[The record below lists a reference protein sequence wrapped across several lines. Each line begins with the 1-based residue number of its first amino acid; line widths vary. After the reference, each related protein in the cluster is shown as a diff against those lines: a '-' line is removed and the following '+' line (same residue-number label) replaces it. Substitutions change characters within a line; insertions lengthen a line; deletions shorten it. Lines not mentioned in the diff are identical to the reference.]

1 MSSSAAGESAPA
13 SQSAAPKSPASTG
26 RAKPKYPGVRV
37 TCNGNQLVTQHVE
50 TRITEGG
57 VFYPITPSTEGGEIY
72 QQSYAQGE
80 LNVWGQQKVAVETEG
95 EHAAQGGA
103 TAFAVTGRRTVNF
116 TSGQGLAYAMEQYYH
131 APGKLSTMVLEVGA
145 RALTKHA
152 LNVHCGHDDFYGVL
166 DTGWTM
172 LVAKDA
178 QQAADQAVILRR
190 VNELSLNP
198 GMNIQD
204 GMLTTHSERMYL
216 APEAEFL
223 REYLGAVDDV
233 IDCPTPAQRELF
245 GPRRRRVPAMMDLR
259 NPILLGPVQNQEHH
273 MNGVVARRNNFN
285 EAILPMLVEAYA
297 EFGRL
302 TGRHYGLIEQY
313 RTEDADTV
321 FVSLGCAADNI
332 EAACDYLREQR
343 NAKVGSI
350 HVNVIRPF
358 PEAAVVEALRGK
370 KRVIVLERTDEG
382 MAGDNPLARDIRV
395 ALGKANEAAR
405 FASDGHPHNGN
416 GSGAATREIPTL
428 APEET
433 PRLFR
438 GAYGIGSRDFR
449 PEHTLGAYEFA
460 TGQTPRQDGRT
471 ATEGETYFV
480 LGVDHPYAVISRDTP
495 SLLPEGAI
503 AVRFHSI
510 GGWGMITTGKNLGE
524 LVGEFGRFIS
534 ERDATYD
541 ADGFL
546 VEKLYVMANP
556 KYGSEKK
563 GAPTNYYLTVAP
575 SPIKVNCELN
585 HVDVVLCCDPKAFT
599 HTNPLEGLKK
609 GGCLVWESSET
620 PATAWE
626 RIPSKYRQWIR
637 DNAIRVFILP
647 GFDIARKATN
657 QTELQLR
664 MQGNS
669 FLGAFFRVSPFLEH
683 YRISEEKFHESV
695 RKQYVKKFGRFGDAV
710 VASNMTVM
718 TEGFSRVAEIAYG
731 APGDADRSSMR
742 NPLQKP
748 IGSHAIIPTAGCA
761 ASGCDPIARPPDQPA
776 RAPFQ
781 TLAKF
786 DAEYRNGL
794 GYHQPASALAS
805 LGVMGAGT
813 GATQSKYVARRET
826 PVYIAE
832 NCTQCMECITA
843 CPDTALPN
851 LAQEVGVV
859 LRTAIN
865 NYVSD
870 VADRRAFGEQLGA
883 LEQRA
888 RARMNEAVKT
898 KARLPFKDIVREEVA
913 ALASVSPPGRAELT
927 AIIDKL
933 PLAYSN
939 VPAIFRS
946 LEAKTPGSGGLFSIF
961 VSDLCKGCG
970 ECVQVCG
977 DHDALRMTRETEEL
991 NATLTT
997 AQVFSRLLP
1006 DTPQKFLGLYNDADA
1021 AASREAALRN
1031 HLMVRR
1037 NYEALVSGDGA
1048 CAGCGEKS
1056 ILRACASVTEA
1067 FMRPMYH
1074 RKAARLR
1081 AKAEQLEKEGA
1092 VRLEALQ
1099 QRDPKAFELYR
1110 KTFTHAILG
1119 LGGENDA
1126 DTARRIAD
1134 HEARHG
1140 AITVEQI
1147 VAGLVAVLRQDA
1159 FNHQDLQSV
1168 DGRRA
1173 NGMSVMMMGASTG
1186 CNTVY
1191 GSTPPSNPHPYP
1203 WMNSLFQDGATISWL
1218 MAESAILLHARR
1230 SVVPERLVDALFAQE
1245 PAANDTSSAHR
1256 TGFSESDYFTL
1267 THLDDALMT
1276 EQEIRELPK
1285 IWVIG
1290 GDGALGD
1297 IGFQNVSKVVL
1308 QNRPNV
1314 KMLMLDT
1321 QVYSNT
1327 GGQNS
1332 DSSTM
1337 LGGYDMNQF
1346 GVASQGKLIEK
1357 KNVAE
1362 AFTSGHGSP
1371 FVAQV
1376 SMANAA
1382 KLYKAILDG
1391 LEYRGTAFFQCYTTC
1406 QPEHGVGDNMSAD
1419 QAKMVRDARGMP
1431 EFVFNPRR
1439 GETSAEAFDLKG
1451 NPTPERDWWRTKYA
1465 STGGEYNFT
1474 VAHWA
1479 VTEGRFRKHVKA
1491 IPDEDAAKLVP
1502 FDDMLLLITQDDVI
1516 HRRVFDPHHRS
1527 HVPNF
1532 GCYIQAEVHGKM
1544 KTFAVSR
1551 QMVLFAVERRK
1562 AWRMLQS
1569 KAGVANRDYLA
1580 QKAFLA
1586 KVDKGEI
1593 SLADAK
1599 SRGRELVAAETPKT

>member
-1 MSSSAAGESAPA
+1 MMNETAVLEGQQPAAG
-13 SQSAAPKSPASTG
+13 SPVKAHART
-26 RAKPKYPGVRV
+26 KPKYPGIRV
-37 TCNGNQLVTQHVE
+37 TCNGNQLVAQYVE

-72 QQSYAQGE
+72 QGSYAQGE
-80 LNVWGQQKVAVETEG
+80 LNVWGQQKIAVETEG

-103 TAFAVTGRRTVNF
+103 TAFAVAGRRTVNF
-116 TSGQGLAYAMEQYYH
+116 TSGQGIVYAMEQYYH

-152 LNVHCGHDDFYGVL
+152 LNVHCGHDDFYAAL

-172 LVAKDA
+172 LVSKDA
-178 QQAADQAVILRR
+178 QQAADQAIILRK
-190 VNELSLNP
+190 VCELALNP

-216 APEAEFL
+216 APEADLLREFL
-223 REYLGAVDDV
+223 GAADEL
-233 IDCPTPAQRELF
+233 IDCPTQAQRELF
-245 GPRRRRVPAMMDLR
+245 GPKRRRVPEMMDLK

-285 EAILPMLVEAYA
+285 EHILPMLEHAYA

-302 TGRHYGLIEQY
+302 TGRYYGLIHEY
-313 RTEDADTV
+313 KTEDADTV

-350 HVNVIRPF
+350 HINVIRPF
-358 PEAAVVEALRGK
+358 PEAAIINALRGK
-370 KRVIVLERTDEG
+370 KNVIVLERTDEG
-382 MAGDNPLARDIRV
+382 MAGDNPLGRDLRV
-395 ALGKANEAAR
+395 ALNKANEVAK
-405 FASDGHPHNGN
+405 FGV
-416 GSGAATREIPTL
+416 GSLPALTPD
-428 APEET
+428 ET
-433 PRLFR
+433 PRIFR
-438 GAYGIGSRDFR
+438 GSYGIGSRDFR
-449 PEHTLGAYEFA
+449 PEHSLGAYEFA
-460 TGQTPRQDGRT
+460 IGQTKRKDGRG
-471 ATEGETYFV
+471 AVDGETYFTV
-480 LGVDHPYAVISRDTP
+480 GIDHPYSVISKDTP
-495 SLLPEGAI
+495 SLLPENSI

-524 LVGEFGRFIS
+524 LVGDFGKYIS
-534 ERDATYD
+534 ERAGEKDL
-541 ADGFL
+541 DGFL

-575 SPIKVNCELN
+575 KPIKVNCELN

-609 GGCLVWESSET
+609 GGSFVWESSDTVE
-620 PATAWE
+620 TAWT
-626 RIPSKYRQWIR
+626 RIPAKYRQFVR
-637 DNAIRVFILP
+637 DNNIRVFILP

-657 QTELQLR
+657 KPELQLR

-669 FLGAFFRVSPFLEH
+669 FLGAFFRVSPFLNTFG
-683 YRISEEKFHESV
+683 ISEEKFHESV
-695 RKQYVKKFGRFGDAV
+695 RKQYEKKFGRFGEAV

-718 TEGFSRVAEIAYG
+718 TEGFSRVDEIKYG
-731 APGDADRSSMR
+731 GLEEPDRSSMR
-742 NPLQKP
+742 NPPVRPL
-748 IGSHAIIPTAGCA
+748 GDHELLPTAGCGNITA
-761 ASGCDPIARPPDQPA
+761 GIPLPTGQARPPV
-776 RAPFQ
+776 FS
-781 TLAKF
+781 LGKF
-786 DAEYRNGL
+786 DSEFRAGC
-794 GYHQPASALAS
+794 GYHQPASAFAS
-805 LGVMGAGT
+805 CGVMGAGS

-851 LAQEVGVV
+851 TAQDVATV
-859 LRTAIN
+859 LKTAAIN
-865 NYVSD
+865 YVKD
-870 VADRRAFGEQLGA
+870 AAERKKLLNELPA

-888 RARMNEAVKT
+888 RVKMT
-898 KARLPFKDIVREEVA
+898 ESVKARTGVPFKDIIRDEVT
-913 ALASVSPPGRAELT
+913 ALAEIADTAKTEFVS
-927 AIIDKL
+927 IIAKL

-939 VPAIFRS
+939 VPAIFRT
-946 LEAKTPGSGGLFSIF
+946 LEQKTPGAGGLFSIF

-991 NATLTT
+991 NAELTT
-997 AQVFSRLLP
+997 AQIFSRLLP
-1006 DTPQKFLGLYNDADA
+1006 DTPQKFLGLYNDNEA
-1021 AASREAALRN
+1021 ATSREAALRN

-1056 ILRACASVTEA
+1056 ILRAAASVTEA
-1067 FMRPMYH
+1067 YMRPLYH
-1074 RKAARLR
+1074 KKAERLR
-1081 AKAEQLEKEGA
+1081 AKAERLASEGLQKLA
-1092 VRLEALQ
+1092 ALKT
-1099 QRDPKAFELYR
+1099 RSTAEYELFR
-1110 KTFTHAILG
+1110 RTFAHIVMG

-1126 DTARRIAD
+1126 DTGKRIND
-1134 HEARHG
+1134 YETKHG
-1140 AITVEQI
+1140 TITDEQLI
-1147 VAGLVAVLRQDA
+1147 NGLVAVLRQDA
-1159 FNHQDLQSV
+1159 FNHKELQAV

-1218 MAESAILLHARR
+1218 LAESLILNHARR
-1230 SVVPERLVDALFAQE
+1230 SVVPERLTDALLDRAE
-1245 PAANDTSSAHR
+1245 NVA
-1256 TGFSESDYFTL
+1256 SEADYFTL

-1285 IWVIG
+1285 MWVIG

-1382 KLYKAILDG
+1382 KLYKAMLDG

-1439 GETSAEAFDLKG
+1439 GETQQEAFDLKG
-1451 NPTPERDWWRTKYA
+1451 NPSTDRDWWRTKYA
-1465 STGGEYNFT
+1465 SNGEEYNYT

-1479 VTEGRFRKHVKA
+1479 ITEGRFRKHVKS
-1491 IPDEDAAKLVP
+1491 ITEEEAAKLVH
-1502 FDDMLLLITQDDVI
+1502 FDDMLLFITQDDVI
-1516 HRRVFDPHHRS
+1516 HRRVFEPKHRS
-1527 HVPNF
+1527 CVPNF
-1532 GCYIQAEVHGKM
+1532 GCYIKAEIGGKF
-1544 KTFAVSR
+1544 KFFAVSR

-1569 KAGVANRDYLA
+1569 KAGVVNKDYVA
-1580 QKAFLA
+1580 QKNFLA
-1586 KVDKGEI
+1586 KLDKGDVQ
-1593 SLADAK
+1593 LPDAK
-1599 SRGRELVAAETPKT
+1599 AKAKELFAAELAAVK

>member
-1 MSSSAAGESAPA
+1 
-13 SQSAAPKSPASTG
+13 
-26 RAKPKYPGVRV
+26 V
-37 TCNGNQLVTQHVE
+37 TCNGNQLVAQYVE
-50 TRITEGG
+50 TRVTEGG

-72 QQSYAQGE
+72 QGSYAQGE

-103 TAFAVTGRRTVNF
+103 TAYAVTGRRTVNF
-116 TSGQGLAYAMEQYYH
+116 TSGQGLVYAMEQYYH
-131 APGKLSTMVLEVGA
+131 APGKLSTMVLQVGA

-152 LNVHCGHDDFYGVL
+152 LNVHCGHDDFYAAL

-172 LVAKDA
+172 LMGKDA
-178 QQAADQAVILRR
+178 QQAADQGIILRK

-223 REYLGAVDDV
+223 REFLGAAEDQ
-233 IDCPTPAQRELF
+233 IPCPTPAQVELF
-245 GPRRRRVPAMMDLR
+245 GPTRRRVPQMMDLR
-259 NPILLGPVQNQEHH
+259 NPLLLGPVQNQDHH

-285 EAILPMLVEAYA
+285 EHILPMLEQAYA
-297 EFGRL
+297 EFGQL
-302 TGRHYGLIEQY
+302 TGRHYGLIHSY
-313 RTEDADTV
+313 KTEDADTV

-343 NAKVGSI
+343 AATVGSI
-350 HVNVIRPF
+350 HINVIRPF
-358 PEAAVVEALRGK
+358 PEAAVITALRGK
-370 KRVIVLERTDEG
+370 KNVIILERTDESL
-382 MAGDNPLARDIRV
+382 AGDNPLARDIRV
-395 ALGKANEAAR
+395 ALSKANEVAQ
-405 FASDGHPHNGN
+405 F
-416 GSGAATREIPTL
+416 GSGSLPALTPA
-428 APEET
+428 ET
-433 PRLFR
+433 PRIFR
-438 GAYGIGSRDFR
+438 GVYGIGSRDFR
-449 PEHTLGAYEFA
+449 PEHTLGAYEFVV
-460 TGQTPRQDGRT
+460 GQTVRKDGRT
-471 ATEGETYFV
+471 AREGETYFV
-480 LGVDHPYAVISRDTP
+480 LGVDHPYAVISKDTP
-495 SLLPEGAI
+495 SLLPPGAI

-510 GGWGMITTGKNLGE
+510 GGWGMITTGKNLGSIIGD
-524 LVGEFGRFIS
+524 LGTFIS
-534 ERDATYD
+534 ELSPSYD

-546 VEKLYVMANP
+546 VEKLFVMANP

-575 SPIKVNCELN
+575 TPIKVNCELN

-609 GGCLVWESSET
+609 GGSLVWESNESPEV
-620 PATAWE
+620 AWE
-626 RIPSKYRQWIR
+626 RVPAKYRRWIAE
-637 DNAIRVFILP
+637 NNIRIFILP
-647 GFDIARKATN
+647 GFDIARKATT

-669 FLGAFFRVSPFLEH
+669 FLGGFFRVSPFLATFG
-683 YRISEEKFHESV
+683 ISEEQFQKLVH
-695 RKQYVKKFGRFGDAV
+695 KQYVKKFGRFGDAV
-710 VASNMTVM
+710 VISNMTVM
-718 TEGFSRVAEIAYG
+718 NEGFSRVVEIEYG
-731 APGDADRSSMR
+731 RPDDADRSSMR
-742 NPLQKP
+742 NPLLKP
-748 IGSHAIIPTAGCA
+748 LGDHAIIPTAGCS
-761 ASGCDPIARPPDQPA
+761 ASGCSSIATPPNQNP

-786 DAEYRNGL
+786 DSEYRAGL

-805 LGVMGAGT
+805 IGVMGAGT

-851 LAQEVGVV
+851 TAQEVTTV
-859 LRTAIN
+859 LKTAIN
-865 NYVSD
+865 NYVSA
-870 VADRRAFGEQLGA
+870 VADRRAFGSELVG

-898 KARLPFKDIVREEVA
+898 KAKLPFKDIIQEEVV
-913 ALASVSPPGRAELT
+913 ALTTVSESGKAELT
-927 AIIDKL
+927 GIIGKL
-933 PLAYSN
+933 PLAYNN

-946 LEAKTPGSGGLFSIF
+946 LEAKTPGGGGLFSIF

-977 DHDALRMTRETEEL
+977 DHDALRMTRETEQL
-991 NATLTT
+991 NAELTT

-1006 DTPQKFLGLYNDADA
+1006 DTPQKFLGLYNDGDA
-1021 AASREAALRN
+1021 ANSREAALRN

-1056 ILRACASVTEA
+1056 ILRAAASITEA
-1067 FMRPMYH
+1067 YMRPLYH
-1074 RKAARLR
+1074 KKADRIR
-1081 AKAEQLEKEGA
+1081 AKADRLEQEGV
-1092 VRLEALQ
+1092 VRLAAAQTRNPAEHALFRQ
-1099 QRDPKAFELYR
+1099 LFA
-1110 KTFTHAILG
+1110 HAIAG
-1119 LGGENDA
+1119 LGGENEE
-1126 DTARRIAD
+1126 DTAKRIGD
-1134 HEARHG
+1134 YEAKHG
-1140 AITVEQI
+1140 PITDEQI
-1147 VAGLVAVLRQDA
+1147 VGGLVAVMRQDA
-1159 FNHQDLQSV
+1159 FNHKELQSV
-1168 DGRRA
+1168 DGRQA

-1218 MAESAILLHARR
+1218 MAESTIITHARR
-1230 SVVPERLVDALFAQE
+1230 SVVPERLADALLERVEQVAT
-1245 PAANDTSSAHR
+1245 PT
-1256 TGFSESDYFTL
+1256 DYFTL
-1267 THLDDALMT
+1267 THLDDTLMT
-1276 EQEIRELPK
+1276 DQEVRELPK
-1285 IWVIG
+1285 VWVIG

-1297 IGFQNVSKVVL
+1297 IGFQNVSKVIL

-1382 KLYKAILDG
+1382 KLYKSILDG
-1391 LEYRGTAFFQCYTTC
+1391 LDYRGTAFFQSYTTC
-1406 QPEHGVGDNMSAD
+1406 QPEHAVADNMSAD

-1431 EFVFNPRR
+1431 EFVFNPRK
-1439 GETSAEAFDLKG
+1439 GETAQEAFDLKG
-1451 NPTPERDWWRTKYA
+1451 NPSMDRDWWRTKFA
-1465 STGGEYNFT
+1465 STGEEYNFN

-1479 VTEGRFRKHVKA
+1479 LTEGRFRKHVKA
-1491 IPDEDAAKLVP
+1491 IKEDDAAKLTLL
-1502 FDDMLLLITQDDVI
+1502 DDILVCITQDDVI
-1516 HRRVFDPHHRS
+1516 HRRVFDVKHRS
-1527 HVPNF
+1527 FAPNF
-1532 GCYIQAEVHGKM
+1532 GCYIKSEESG
-1544 KTFAVSR
+1544 TFKYYAVSR

-1569 KAGVANRDYLA
+1569 KAGIVNKDYLA
-1580 QKAFLA
+1580 QKAVLA
-1586 KVDKGEI
+1586 KVDKGEL
-1593 SLADAK
+1593 SLAEVK
-1599 SRGRELVAAETPKT
+1599 SRARELIASELAVLK

>member
-1 MSSSAAGESAPA
+1 MKNSADRDSASPTPSA
-13 SQSAAPKSPASTG
+13 S
-26 RAKPKYPGVRV
+26 KPKYPGVRV
-37 TCNGNQLVTQHVE
+37 TCNGNYLVTQHVE

-72 QQSYAQGE
+72 QQSFAQGD

-103 TAFAVTGRRTVNF
+103 TAYAVTGRRTVNF
-116 TSGQGLAYAMEQYYH
+116 TSGQGIVYAMEQYYH

-152 LNVHCGHDDFYGVL
+152 LNVHCGHDDFYAAL

-172 LVAKDA
+172 LMAKDA
-178 QQAADQAVILRR
+178 QQAADQAIILRK

-216 APEAEFL
+216 SPEADFL
-223 REYLGAVDDV
+223 REFLGAPDDQ

-245 GPRRRRVPAMMDLR
+245 GPKRRRVPRMIDLK
-259 NPILLGPVQNQEHH
+259 NPVLLGPVQNQEHH

-285 EAILPMLVEAYA
+285 EPILGMLGAAYE

-302 TGRHYGLIEQY
+302 TGRHYGFVSEY
-313 RTEDADTV
+313 KTSDADTV

-343 NAKVGSI
+343 NAQVGSI
-350 HVNVIRPF
+350 HINVIRPF
-358 PEAAVVEALRGK
+358 PEAALIEALRGK
-370 KRVIVLERTDEG
+370 KNVIILERTDEG
-382 MAGDNPLARDIRV
+382 LAGDNPLARDIRV
-395 ALGKANEAAR
+395 ALGKANEVAR
-405 FASDGHPHNGN
+405 TGV
-416 GSGAATREIPTL
+416 GSLPALSPA
-428 APEET
+428 ET

-438 GAYGIGSRDFR
+438 GSYGIGSRDFR
-449 PEHTLGAYEFA
+449 PEHSLGAYEFA
-460 TGQTPRQDGRT
+460 TGTTKRTDGKG
-471 ATEGETYFV
+471 AADGASFFV
-480 LGVDHPYAVISRDTP
+480 VGVDHPYAVISKDTP

-510 GGWGMITTGKNLGE
+510 GGWGMITTGKNLGSII
-524 LVGEFGRFIS
+524 GDFGQFIS
-534 ERDATYD
+534 EQNPEYD
-541 ADGFL
+541 AEGFL
-546 VEKLYVMANP
+546 KDKLFVMANP

-575 SPIKVNCELN
+575 SRIKVNCELN

-609 GGCLVWESSET
+609 GGSLVWESGES
-620 PATAWE
+620 PSVAWQ
-626 RIPSKYRQWIR
+626 RIPAQYRQGIK
-637 DNAIRVFILP
+637 DNGIRVFILP
-647 GFDIARKATN
+647 GFDIARKATD

-669 FLGAFFRVSPFLEH
+669 FLGAFFRVSPFLKTFG
-683 YRISEEKFHESV
+683 ISEAQFQEVVH
-695 RKQYVKKFGRFGDAV
+695 KQYVKKFGRFGDAV

-718 TEGFSRVAEIAYG
+718 NEGFSRVAEIAYG
-731 APGDADRSSMR
+731 EPGDADRSSMR
-742 NPLQKP
+742 NPLLAP
-748 IGSHAIIPTAGCA
+748 VGDHNFPPTAGCGPA
-761 ASGCDPIARPPDQPA
+761 GCGGIPDPAGQPA
-776 RAPFQ
+776 RVP
-781 TLAKF
+781 LMSLGKF
-786 DAEYRNGL
+786 DSEFRANL
-794 GYHQPASALAS
+794 GYHQPASAFAS
-805 LGVMGAGT
+805 VAVMGAGT

-851 LAQEVGVV
+851 TAQEVATV
-859 LRTAIN
+859 LKTAVN
-865 NYVSD
+865 NYVT
-870 VADRRAFGEQLGA
+870 DRAQRLAFGAEIAGI
-883 LEQRA
+883 EERA
-888 RARMNEAVKT
+888 RVKMRESVKAKT
-898 KARLPFKDIVREEVA
+898 KVPFKDIISEEVSG
-913 ALASVSPPGRAELT
+913 LATISDQAKAEFLN
-927 AIIDKL
+927 IIGKL
-933 PLAYSN
+933 PLAYNN

-946 LEAKTPGSGGLFSIF
+946 PETKNPGSGGLFSIF

-977 DHDALRMTRETEEL
+977 DHDALRMTRETEDL
-991 NATLTT
+991 NAELTT

-1006 DTPQKFLGLYNDADA
+1006 DTPQQYLGLYNDDDA
-1021 AASREAALRN
+1021 ANSREAALRN

-1056 ILRACASVTEA
+1056 ILRSAASVTEA
-1067 FMRPMYH
+1067 YMRPIYH

-1081 AKAEQLEKEGA
+1081 CKAARLKSEGA
-1092 VRLEALQ
+1092 ANLAALQ
-1099 QRDPKAFELYR
+1099 QRSPEEYALFR
-1110 KTFTHAILG
+1110 RTFAHVVVG
-1119 LGGENDA
+1119 LGGENDQ
-1126 DTARRIAD
+1126 DTAGRIDAY
-1134 HEARHG
+1134 EAKHG
-1140 AITVEQI
+1140 AITDEQLI
-1147 VAGLVAVLRQDA
+1147 GGLAAVLEQDA
-1159 FNHQDLQSV
+1159 FNHGELQSV

-1218 MAESAILLHARR
+1218 MAESVIVDHARR
-1230 SVVPERLVDALFAQE
+1230 SVVPERMADALLDRAE
-1245 PAANDTSSAHR
+1245 NVSS
-1256 TGFSESDYFTL
+1256 EEEYFHL
-1267 THLDDALMT
+1267 TRLDDALMT

-1285 IWVIG
+1285 VWVVG

-1346 GVASQGKLIEK
+1346 GAASQGKLIEK
-1357 KNVAE
+1357 KNVSE

-1391 LEYRGTAFFQCYTTC
+1391 LEYRGTAFYQAYTTC
-1406 QPEHGVGDNMSAD
+1406 QPEHGVADNMSAD
-1419 QAKMVRDARGMP
+1419 QAKLVRDGRGMP

-1439 GETSAEAFDLKG
+1439 GETSQEAFDLKG
-1451 NPTPERDWWRTKYA
+1451 NPSLDRDWWRTKFA
-1465 STGGEYNFT
+1465 SSGDEYSFT

-1479 VTEGRFRKHVKA
+1479 VTEARFRKHVKSVK
-1491 IPDEDAAKLVP
+1491 PEDATKLTP
-1502 FDDMLLLITQDDVI
+1502 LDDQLAFITQDDVI
-1516 HRRVFDPHHRS
+1516 HRRVFDPAHRS
-1527 HVPNF
+1527 YVRNF
-1532 GCYIQAEVHGKM
+1532 NCVIATEVGGKT
-1544 KTFAVSR
+1544 KHYAVSR

-1569 KAGVANRDYLA
+1569 KAGVANKDYLA
-1580 QKAFLA
+1580 QKALLA
-1586 KVDKGEI
+1586 KIDSGELP
-1593 SLADAK
+1593 LADAK
-1599 SRGRELVAAETPKT
+1599 ARVRELLEAELAALK

>member
-1 MSSSAAGESAPA
+1 MSNPAAGTPRFSSPA
-13 SQSAAPKSPASTG
+13 AAPTSTPP
-26 RAKPKYPGVRV
+26 RYPGFRV
-37 TCNGNQLVTQHVE
+37 TCNGNQLVTQYVE

-72 QQSYAQGE
+72 QQSFAQGE
-80 LNVWGQQKVAVETEG
+80 LNVWGQQKVAAETEG

-103 TAFAVTGRRTVNF
+103 TAYAVQGRRTVNF
-116 TSGQGLAYAMEQYYH
+116 TSGQGLVYAMEQYFH

-152 LNVHCGHDDFYGVL
+152 LNVHCGHDDFYAAL
-166 DTGWTM
+166 DVGWTM
-172 LVAKDA
+172 LMAKDA
-178 QQAADQAVILRR
+178 QQAADQAIILRKT
-190 VNELSLNP
+190 NELSLNP

-204 GMLTTHSERMYL
+204 GMLTTHSERMYY
-216 APEAEFL
+216 APEAELL
-223 REYLGAVDDV
+223 REFLGAPDDQ
-233 IDCPTPAQRELF
+233 IDCPTPAQREIF
-245 GPRRRRVPAMMDLR
+245 GPRRRRVPKMMDLQ

-285 EAILPMLVEAYA
+285 EYILGFLEQCYA
-297 EFGRL
+297 EFGQL
-302 TGRHYGLIEQY
+302 TGRHYGFV
-313 RTEDADTV
+313 TEHKTADADTV
-321 FVSLGCAADNI
+321 FVSLGCAAENI

-350 HVNVIRPF
+350 HINVIRPF
-358 PEAAVVEALRGK
+358 PEAAVINALRGK
-370 KRVIVLERTDEG
+370 KNVIILERTDEG
-382 MAGDNPLARDIRV
+382 LAGDNPLARDIRV
-395 ALGKANEAAR
+395 ALSKAQEA
-405 FASDGHPHNGN
+405 GN
-416 GSGAATREIPTL
+416 FGGPLPKITPA
-428 APEET
+428 ET

-460 TGQTPRQDGRT
+460 TGGAARQDGRT
-471 ATEGETYFV
+471 AATGESFFV
-480 LGVDHPYAVISRDTP
+480 LGVNHPYAVISKDTP

-510 GGWGMITTGKNLGE
+510 GGWGMITTGKNLGSII
-524 LVGEFGRFIS
+524 GDFGSFIS
-534 ERDATYD
+534 EQQPTY
-541 ADGFL
+541 ASDGTL
-546 VEKLYVMANP
+546 EDKLFVMANP

-575 SPIKVNCELN
+575 SQIKVNCELN

-609 GGCLVWESSET
+609 GGSLVWESSES
-620 PATAWE
+620 PEIAWQ
-626 RIPSKYRQWIR
+626 RIPAKYRQFVQ
-637 DNAIRVFILP
+637 DHKIRVFILP
-647 GFDIARKATN
+647 GFNIARKATN

-669 FLGAFFRVSPFLEH
+669 FLGAFFRVSPFLKTFG
-683 YRISEEKFHESV
+683 ITEEQFHKVV
-695 RKQYVKKFGRFGDAV
+695 RKQYEKKFARFGDAV

-718 TEGFSRVAEIAYG
+718 TEGFSLVQEIKIG
-731 APGDADRSSMR
+731 QREDPDRSSMR
-742 NPLQKP
+742 NPLLAPLGEHQFP
-748 IGSHAIIPTAGCA
+748 PTAGCGPAGCGSIPMPA
-761 ASGCDPIARPPDQPA
+761 AQAA

-781 TLAKF
+781 TIAKF
-786 DAEYRNGL
+786 DSEFRAGL
-794 GYHQPASALAS
+794 GYHQPAGALAS
-805 LGVMGAGT
+805 IGVMGAGT

-826 PVYIAE
+826 PVFIAE
-832 NCTQCMECITA
+832 NCTQCMACITA

-851 LAQEVGVV
+851 MAQEVTTV
-859 LRTAIN
+859 LKTAVN
-865 NYVSD
+865 NYVTA
-870 VADRRAFGEQLGA
+870 VADRRAFGLEISG

-888 RARMNEAVKT
+888 RGRMNESVKA
-898 KARLPFKDIVREEVA
+898 KSGVPFKTIISEEVT
-913 ALASVSPPGRAELT
+913 ALTTISAQAKTEFT
-927 AIIDKL
+927 NIIAKL
-933 PLAYSN
+933 PLAYNN

-946 LEAKTPGSGGLFSIF
+946 LEAKTPGAGGLFSIY

-991 NATLTT
+991 NAELTT

-1006 DTPQKFLGLYNDADA
+1006 DTPQKFLGLYDDNDAA
-1021 AASREAALRN
+1021 GSREAALRN

-1056 ILRACASVTEA
+1056 ILRSIASVTEA
-1067 FMRPMYH
+1067 YMRPLYH
-1074 RKAARLR
+1074 KKADRLR
-1081 AKAEQLEKEGA
+1081 AKAALLKKEGA
-1092 VRLEALQ
+1092 EKLAAL
-1099 QRDPKAFELYR
+1099 KARSQPEYELFR
-1110 KTFTHAILG
+1110 KTYAHVIIG

-1126 DTARRIAD
+1126 DTAQRIARY
-1134 HEARHG
+1134 ETEQG
-1140 AITVEQI
+1140 AITDAQLLG
-1147 VAGLVAVLRQDA
+1147 GLIAVLEQDA
-1159 FNHQDLQSV
+1159 FNHKELQSV

-1191 GSTPPSNPHPYP
+1191 GSTPPGNPHPYP

-1218 MAESAILLHARR
+1218 MAESLIVDHARR
-1230 SVVPERLVDALFAQE
+1230 SVSPERLVDALLSRT
-1245 PAANDTSSAHR
+1245 ANVATEA
-1256 TGFSESDYFTL
+1256 DYFTL

-1285 IWVIG
+1285 VWVVG

-1297 IGFQNVSKVVL
+1297 IGFQNVSKVIL

-1376 SMANAA
+1376 SMANSA
-1382 KLYKAILDG
+1382 KLFKAILDG
-1391 LEYRGTAFFQCYTTC
+1391 LAYRGTAFFQAYTTC
-1406 QPEHGVGDNMSAD
+1406 QPEHGVGDNMSAE
-1419 QAKMVRDARGMP
+1419 QAKLVRDARGMP
-1431 EFVFNPRR
+1431 EFIFNPRR
-1439 GETSAEAFDLKG
+1439 GESSQEAFDLKG
-1451 NPTPERDWWRTKYA
+1451 NPSIDRDWWHTKYA
-1465 STGGEYNFT
+1465 STGEDYVFG

-1479 VTEGRFRKHVKA
+1479 ITEGRFRKHIKPIKEA
-1491 IPDEDAAKLVP
+1491 ETAGL
-1502 FDDMLLLITQDDVI
+1502 MLLDEQLFFITQDDVI
-1516 HRRVFDPHHRS
+1516 HRRVFDEQHRS
-1527 HVPNF
+1527 FVKNF
-1532 GCYIQAEVHGKM
+1532 GCYIKSEEAGKM
-1544 KTFAVSR
+1544 KFYAVTR
-1551 QMVLFAVERRK
+1551 QMVLFGVERRK

-1569 KAGVANRDYLA
+1569 KAGVINKDYIA
-1580 QKAFLA
+1580 QKVFLA
-1586 KVDKGEI
+1586 KLDKGEI
-1593 SLADAK
+1593 SLADTKA
-1599 SRGRELVAAETPKT
+1599 RLRELIAAEYAAVK